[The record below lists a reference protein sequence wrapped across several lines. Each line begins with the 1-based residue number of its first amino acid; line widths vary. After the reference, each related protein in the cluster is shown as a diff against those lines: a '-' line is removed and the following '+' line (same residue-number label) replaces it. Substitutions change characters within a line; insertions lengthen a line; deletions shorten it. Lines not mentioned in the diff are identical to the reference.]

1 MILHFL
7 QYLLML
13 KALYTSYLLLP
24 TSYFLPPT
32 WYQPFTAPMV
42 RPEMKYFW
50 KKG

>member
-32 WYQPFTAPMV
+32 CSKLSFLARLFPDCA
-42 RPEMKYFW
+42 
-50 KKG
+50 